1 MSWTILVTCKF
12 IIMLNTNQIIA
23 KYGKPDDD
31 GSDYLVTINLPYP
44 MKLAWDTKTTVTRM
58 RVHKLVADK
67 FVAVFNDLLAH
78 YGLSEIQKLGI
89 DLFGGCFSFRKMR
102 GGSDYSRHSWGI
114 AIDLD
119 PARNSL
125 KATSKTAQFAK
136 PAYKAMIDI
145 FYRHGFISL
154 GREKNY
160 DWMHFEI
167 GS

>member
-1 MSWTILVTCKF
+1 
-12 IIMLNTNQIIA
+12 MLNTNQIIA
-23 KYGKPDDD
+23 KYGQPDED
-31 GSDYLVTINLPYP
+31 GSDYLVTIQLPYP
-44 MKLAWDTKTTVTRM
+44 MKLAWDTKTSVTKM

-78 YGLSEIQKLGI
+78 YGLKELQRLGI

-102 GGSDYSRHSWGI
+102 GGNDYSRHSWGI

-119 PARNSL
+119 PARNGL
-125 KATSKTAQFAK
+125 KQSSKTAQFAK
-136 PAYKAMIDI
+136 PEYKPMIDI
-145 FYRHGFISL
+145 FYRHGFLSL
-154 GREKNY
+154 GRERNY